1 MQRAQIISRGVHKL
15 AQTPWLSEAKKNG
28 PFIYIIEQKKKLSLL
43 QSMKKRDLIQNA
55 VISIISSHLQK
66 KNKNEEL

>member
-28 PFIYIIEQKKKLSLL
+28 PFIYIIEQKKKIVTITEYEKTRLDPKCCNFNYQFASP
-43 QSMKKRDLIQNA
+43 KKK
-55 VISIISSHLQK
+55 QK
-66 KNKNEEL
+66 